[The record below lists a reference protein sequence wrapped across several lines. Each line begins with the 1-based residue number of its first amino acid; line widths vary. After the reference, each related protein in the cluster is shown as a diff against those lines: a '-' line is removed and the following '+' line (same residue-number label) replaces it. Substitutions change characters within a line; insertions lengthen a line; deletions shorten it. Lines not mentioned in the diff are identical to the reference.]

1 MVNLGSNIFYKF
13 NRSFNSAHG
22 LSSMQQHQHQ
32 SNDFASSRPQPF
44 NNSQTPPLTSGSS
57 TAKHLSGNSG
67 GHVNSKGSTYH
78 NRFSPSYSGGSLAV
92 KLENSSSSSLTSPNQ
107 PKITSSSDPKAIA
120 AMLNEKYGYKK
131 PAHADQPV
139 DTKECVKKQSSES
152 SLPENSK
159 SSSSYSGSTQP
170 YSSKRDR
177 QDKRSSYRD
186 TDGGR
191 HYSKSPKGHHHH
203 QRASSPGQRDS
214 GGFRR
219 QISTPPSVGTSN
231 NPTNFNMAASL
242 PNFSASMINSPAFMA
257 TMTSMLSN
265 MAQQGVNV
273 NAILNQMP
281 NLLASFDQKNLN
293 PGGFNQFSP
302 SDGRENRNKNSKNN
316 NRNYFPK
323 RGANNG
329 GELLIDDPLLPNPT
343 GFAATSGSNPAAAAA
358 ADSSFPNF
366 SKAFYSYLSSFAQTM
381 GVNSNN
387 PGMMHD
393 SAAQFNSMLNESGL
407 EANFNEFYSNANRW
421 DHQSAGYSGMPN
433 QGAYG
438 DNRYYGGNGG
448 HHDNNYLPGDPY
460 YDNYDNYNQSFNPP
474 PNYNNAYS
482 HNNNNNNNHKNN
494 KGHNFNNKYNNNNKR
509 KRH

>member
-1 MVNLGSNIFYKF
+1 
-13 NRSFNSAHG
+13 
-22 LSSMQQHQHQ
+22 
-32 SNDFASSRPQPF
+32 
-44 NNSQTPPLTSGSS
+44 
-57 TAKHLSGNSG
+57 
-67 GHVNSKGSTYH
+67 
-78 NRFSPSYSGGSLAV
+78 
-92 KLENSSSSSLTSPNQ
+92 
-107 PKITSSSDPKAIA
+107 
-120 AMLNEKYGYKK
+120 MLNEKYGYKK
-131 PAHADQPV
+131 PTHFDQPG
-139 DTKECVKKQSSES
+139 DNKEVVKKQNSES
-152 SLPENSK
+152 SLPDNSNSK
-159 SSSSYSGSTQP
+159 SSSSYSGSNQP

-186 TDGGR
+186 PEGGR
-191 HYSKSPKGHHHH
+191 HYSKSPRSGHHHH
-203 QRASSPGQRDS
+203 QRALSPAPRDS

-219 QISTPPSVGTSN
+219 QISTPPSTVTSN
-231 NPTNFNMAASL
+231 NPNANFNMAASM

-293 PGGFNQFSP
+293 STGFNQYNP
-302 SDGRENRNKNSKNN
+302 ADGRDSNRNKNNKNNNSNNN

-323 RGANNG
+323 RGGNNG
-329 GELLIDDPLLPNPT
+329 GELIDDPLLPNPT
-343 GFAATSGSNPAAAAA
+343 GFGAASGTNPAAA

-366 SKAFYSYLSSFAQTM
+366 SKAFYSYLSSFAQSM

-387 PGMMHD
+387 PGMMQD

-407 EANFNEFYSNANRW
+407 EANFNEFYNNANRW
-421 DHQSAGYSGMPN
+421 DQSAGYNGN

-438 DNRYYGGNGG
+438 DNRYYGNGG
-448 HHDNNYLPGDPY
+448 HHDNYLPGEPY
-460 YDNYDNYNQSFNPP
+460 YDNYDNYQNQNFNPP
-474 PNYNNAYS
+474 PNYNNSY
-482 HNNNNNNNHKNN
+482 NNNNHKNN